1 MTLAVIEY
9 GSSHHPNLRS
19 RHHNV
24 STAVVFCLK
33 QRARHIFHHPDANPA
48 FIQQS
53 NGGCQLSQTLG
64 GAAFGCSGEGVV
76 FSYEWAAT
84 PLPADGTALVKLGQT
99 LPCLSLWSF
108 EPRGNI
114 SDGAVSEEVLR
125 AWALVGCSRC
135 CSYGCCCPSLL
146 LVPCRGDQ
154 EVGGLCCRS
163 LLLLLEPLTGA
174 PGPVPDSSVCHSHP
188 PTLAILRPTGCCL
201 QLADRHLQSSHCDC
215 G

>member
-1 MTLAVIEY
+1 MPTFDLATTMYPRLSCSASNSGVGTFSIIQTPILH
-9 GSSHHPNLRS
+9 SSN
-19 RHHNV
+19 
-24 STAVVFCLK
+24 
-33 QRARHIFHHPDANPA
+33 NPTV
-48 FIQQS
+48 
-53 NGGCQLSQTLG
+53 GVSQTLG
-64 GAAFGCSGEGVV
+64 GAAFGCGGEGVV

-154 EVGGLCCRS
+154 EVGGLCWRS
-163 LLLLLEPLTGA
+163 LLLLLLEPLTGA
-174 PGPVPDSSVCHSHP
+174 PGPVPYSSVCHSHP
-188 PTLAILRPTGCCL
+188 PTLAISLPHWLPLTVGRSSITK
-201 QLADRHLQSSHCDC
+201 QSL
-215 G
+215 